1 MASSGMLMRLNMET
15 RAEHP
20 EADSPWLELMS
31 VDTSRGQYIDQ
42 LVATYGFEAPV
53 EAAFMVT
60 SNLAEVVKLRDRA
73 RARYII
79 EDLQALG
86 ITPAKIA
93 KLPQC
98 RHIEPFCDPAEALG
112 WMYVLERAT
121 LLHDAVRS
129 HIALRLPTVSGWSY
143 LSAYQGVAS
152 ARWQELGAAL
162 DSYATTPGR
171 SDQIIASARAAFS
184 RLREWVATHP
194 GRTARDAWVDGAKA
208 DSRR

>member
-1 MASSGMLMRLNMET
+1 MRLNMET

-31 VDTSRGQYIDQ
+31 IDTSRRQYIDQ
-42 LVATYGFEAPV
+42 LVVTYGFEAPV
-53 EAAFMVT
+53 EAAFTLT
-60 SNLAEVVKLRDRA
+60 SQLADVVKLRDRA

-79 EDLQALG
+79 EDLLALG
-86 ITPAKIA
+86 ITPAKLA
-93 KLPQC
+93 RLPQC
-98 RHIEPFCDPAEALG
+98 HHIEPFGDPAEALG

-152 ARWQELGAAL
+152 ARWQELGTAL
-162 DSYATTPGR
+162 DAYATTPGR

-184 RLREWVATHP
+184 RLREWTGTHP
-194 GRTARDAWVDGAKA
+194 GRTARDAWLDGTKTN
-208 DSRR
+208 SPG

>member
-31 VDTSRGQYIDQ
+31 VDTSRRQYIDQ

-53 EAAFMVT
+53 EAAFT
-60 SNLAEVVKLRDRA
+60 LTAQLAEVVKLRDRA
-73 RARYII
+73 RASYII
-79 EDLQALG
+79 EDLLALG
-86 ITPAKIA
+86 ITHARIA

-98 RHIEPFCDPAEALG
+98 RQIEPFCDPAEALG

-194 GRTARDAWVDGAKA
+194 GRTARDAWVDGAKT
-208 DSRR
+208 DSRG